1 MEVDIRHYCIAYSPG
16 AFRVLVDAQTYAEA
30 DEKVSMKRFFSQ
42 AIPQGLKNYYHLAQ
56 AFFACVYF
64 RFPARELKVIG
75 VTGTNG
81 KTTTVQ
87 FIARIL
93 ERAGKK
99 IAVASTINFQIGG
112 QKWVNAS
119 KFTTLSPW
127 ELQSFLR
134 AAARAECEYAVLE
147 ISSHA
152 LDQNR
157 VWGVPYA
164 IAVLTNVTREHLDYH
179 KTMAEYR
186 RIKRKLFFS
195 AKQAVINSDIDDP
208 EYFHTHSNKTVLFY
222 SVKNSQADAF
232 AEKIE
237 LERAG
242 TDFTLKGAR
251 FHLNMPGLFNVE
263 NALAALCVA
272 RLLEIDFSVARETL
286 KSIGGVPGRMERVPN
301 TRGLNIILDYAVTP
315 DAFEKLYASVLP
327 FKLPDTQVIHV
338 FGACG
343 ERDRGKRPEMGA
355 IASEYADMIILT
367 NEDPYYEDAERI
379 LDEIEQGVS
388 NKKKNPARN
397 IGQGVVNGYFR
408 IFDRREAIHKAITLA
423 KSGDIILITG
433 KGAEMTLA
441 VRDKRIPWNERRVIE
456 EELAKISVKPT
467 AG

>member
-1 MEVDIRHYCIAYSPG
+1 MEVDRGCHCTAYSPG
-16 AFRVLVDAQTYAEA
+16 TFRVLVNAQTYAEA
-30 DEKVSMKRFFSQ
+30 DEKVNMKRFFSQ

-99 IAVASTINFQIGG
+99 IAVASTINFQIGAR
-112 QKWVNAS
+112 KWENAS

-127 ELQSFLR
+127 KLQKFLR
-134 AAARAECEYAVLE
+134 EAAEAGCEYAVIE
-147 ISSHA
+147 TSSHA

-157 VWGVPYA
+157 VWGVPYE

-179 KTMAEYR
+179 HTMAQYR
-186 RIKRKLFFS
+186 RAKRKLFLQ
-195 AKQAVINSDIDDP
+195 AKRAVINLNTENP
-208 EYFHTHSNKTVLFY
+208 EYFRANSQQPTLFY
-222 SVKNSQADAF
+222 SIKDSRADLFADEIKLKKND
-232 AEKIE
+232 
-237 LERAG
+237 
-242 TDFTLKGAR
+242 TDFSLDGTS
-251 FHLNMPGLFNVE
+251 FHLNIPGIFNVE
-263 NALAALCVA
+263 NALAALGAA
-272 RLLEIDFSVARETL
+272 RLSGIDFSIAREAL
-286 KSIGGVPGRMERVPN
+286 GNIAGVSGRMERVSN
-301 TRGLNIILDYAVTP
+301 TRGLNIIIDYAVTP

-327 FKLPDTQVIHV
+327 FKLPGAKIIHV

-355 IASEYADMIILT
+355 IASEHADTVILT

-379 LDEIEQGVS
+379 LDEIEEGV
-388 NKKKNPARN
+388 NKNVTGK
-397 IGQGVVNGYFR
+397 YFR
-408 IFDRREAIHKAITLA
+408 IFDRREAIARALALA
-423 KSGDIILITG
+423 KSGDTVLITG

-441 VRDKRIPWNERRVIE
+441 VRDKRIPWNEKRVIE
-456 EELAKISVKPT
+456 EELAKIS
-467 AG
+467 A